1 MNPAPLTQLFL
12 ASTPLEVVFLAAGID
27 SGAYDSCVQ
36 PALIRSSDDPEPIA
50 EPIRRVLLLSDNAEI
65 LEQATPLHAAPGL
78 TPTFTRF
85 DDVVTLNVAI
95 APAHPNTWK
104 PREEDLQVFER
115 LLRSHWQLGES
126 RVELVLESP
135 QVNPAIALARI
146 FGSALIRVSADGLMS
161 YGPTRSKLPLS
172 MKQRMTSLH
181 YVSLVDD
188 LEPRLLH
195 ETGIVPLP
203 LPVDALRN
211 AIAEVGAGAADLI
224 TSAVDGLDGPES
236 GLVIGQYCAS
246 LGLISENE
254 ETELHCQMADSA
266 AAEGCRTIAFK
277 PHPAAPAASISAL
290 RDHVEARGLKFV
302 QLDCPVI
309 AEAIIAALQPRV
321 LVSAFSTS
329 LVLADRL
336 FSTTTRAVGTRL
348 LLERLS
354 PYQNSNRVPLT
365 IIDLLTHPTNG
376 IAMQQLIDAV
386 SYCMQAQLLPSFR
399 DRTAAFLRDLS
410 EEARSVYF
418 KRRRL
423 TVLDLPGRLP
433 ERHRARTVIRQSGRL
448 GAGYLVYRTKRVLR
462 RVRVA
467 RARSGEGR
475 RG

>member
-1 MNPAPLTQLFL
+1 MNAAPLTQLFL

-27 SGAYDSCVQ
+27 SGAYDSHVQ
-36 PALIRSSDDPEPIA
+36 PALVRSSDVPEPITQ
-50 EPIRRVLLLSDNAEI
+50 PIRRVLLLSDNAEI
-65 LEQATPLHAAPGL
+65 LEQATPLHTAPGL
-78 TPTFTRF
+78 TPMFTRF
-85 DDVVTLNVAI
+85 DDVVTLNSAI

-115 LLRSHWQLGES
+115 LLRSHWQLGEG

-135 QVNPAIALARI
+135 QVNPAIALARV

-172 MKQRMTSLH
+172 MKQRMASLH

-203 LPVDALRN
+203 LPFDALQN
-211 AIAEVGAGAADLI
+211 AIAEVGAAAAELI
-224 TSAVDGLDGPES
+224 TSAIDGLDGPET
-236 GLVIGQYCAS
+236 GLIVGQYCAS
-246 LGLISENE
+246 LGLISEAE
-254 ETELHCQMADSA
+254 EIELHCQMADAA

-277 PHPAAPAASISAL
+277 PHPAAPATSISAM
-290 RDHVEARGLKFV
+290 RDHVEARGLTFTH
-302 QLDCPVI
+302 LDTPVI
-309 AEAIIAALQPRV
+309 AEAVIAVLQPRV

-329 LVLADRL
+329 LVLSDRL
-336 FSTTTRAVGTRL
+336 FGITTRSVGTRL
-348 LLERLS
+348 LLERLK
-354 PYQNSNRVPLT
+354 PYQNSNRIPLT
-365 IIDLLTHPTNG
+365 IIDMLAHPMSD
-376 IAMQQLIDAV
+376 IAMQDLVDSV
-386 SYCMQAQLLPSFR
+386 SYCMQAQMLPSFR
-399 DRTAAFLRDLS
+399 DRTAACLRSLS
-410 EEARSVYF
+410 DEARGVYF

-433 ERHRARTVIRQSGRL
+433 ERHRVKTVIRQSGRL

-462 RVRVA
+462 RVRVT
-467 RARSGEGR
+467 RARSGERR

>member
-1 MNPAPLTQLFL
+1 MIAAPLTQLFL

-36 PALIRSSDDPEPIA
+36 PALIRTSDQPEPIA
-50 EPIRRVLLLSDNAEI
+50 QPIRRVLLLSNNAEI
-65 LEQATPLHAAPGL
+65 LEQATPPRAAPGL
-78 TPTFTRF
+78 TPMFTRF
-85 DDVVTLNVAI
+85 DDVVTLNDAI
-95 APAHPNTWK
+95 APTHPNTWK
-104 PREEDLQVFER
+104 PREEDLPAFER
-115 LLRSHWQLGES
+115 LLRSHWQLGDG
-126 RVELVLESP
+126 RLELILESP

-181 YVSLVDD
+181 YVPLVDD

-195 ETGIVPLP
+195 EAGIVPLP
-203 LPVDALRN
+203 LRFDALQN
-211 AIAEVGAGAADLI
+211 AVAEVGADAAELLSSAIGGLNGSETGLI
-224 TSAVDGLDGPES
+224 
-236 GLVIGQYCAS
+236 IGQYCAS
-246 LGLISENE
+246 LGLISEDE
-254 ETELHCQMADSA
+254 EIELHCQMADEA
-266 AAEGCRTIAFK
+266 ASEGCRTIAFK

-290 RDHVEARGLKFV
+290 RNHVEARGLTFT
-302 QLDCPVI
+302 QLDTPVI
-309 AEAIIAALQPRV
+309 AEAVIAVLQPRV

-329 LVLADRL
+329 LVLSDRL
-336 FSTTTRAVGTRL
+336 FGITTRSVGTRL
-348 LLERLS
+348 LLERLR
-354 PYQNSNRVPLT
+354 PYQNSNRIPLT
-365 IIDLLTHPTNG
+365 IIDLLAHPTSG
-376 IAMQQLIDAV
+376 ISMQDLIDTV

-399 DRTAAFLRDLS
+399 DRAAACLRELS
-410 EEARSVYF
+410 AEARGVYF

-467 RARSGEGR
+467 RARSSEGR